1 MVHETVRRSV
11 GYLLRRLGHGL
22 ICSQGFLPQGQ
33 GMKFKCQG
41 RRAIFLVQGVLVPLS
56 RRSPEG
62 LGGAKFYRRM
72 NSQKRIYL
80 DLAYRCKIG
89 IGAESKF
96 LVKQVVNWNNQ
107 KQRAGRS
114 RVEPRPNPGRSRKR
128 FFEQRRYAAHFQ
140 QAVAQMRT
148 GC

>member
-41 RRAIFLVQGVLVPLS
+41 RRATFLVQGVLVPLS

-96 LVKQVVNWNNQ
+96 LVKQVV
-107 KQRAGRS
+107 K
-114 RVEPRPNPGRSRKR
+114 KR
-128 FFEQRRYAAHFQ
+128 RGVHMQMAMQERGERERESSMYAAGVLPGVPKH
-140 QAVAQMRT
+140 
-148 GC
+148 